1 MPGKETAKKR
11 LLIISSP
18 DALGDAVAPPALT
31 DDPDGPLG
39 TVRAMLDVGAWS
51 EGLDLLVVSDSYG
64 LVEPLDGEAEPAPVP
79 FSRPENPDWWAG
91 FVARNLDNMIERR
104 AYTAAFVLP
113 VPPHEEALRLA
124 HNLKQ
129 IDSVWAEDTSPEA
142 AVHAMLAWV
151 AHPVPVAA
159 APEPPAEEA
168 PPAPAAKKGRGGS
181 GRKRA
186 ASKPKAQANGHIDE
200 HVNGN
205 GHKEPFQLDALAELD
220 GAHALPLAAGLPV
233 GEAEPEPEP
242 PALEDLPP
250 AMARVIEDSIFSSR
264 FVLAV
269 SKLGMEDMTELHRV
283 VDMQWARRNERR
295 QERRPVGNL
304 VARTARF
311 PWSDRPAVTLYVR
324 LLESIGMPGVLGSI
338 NKAVAQLALVEPG
351 RYRDIIARMPR
362 DDNEFMADFLY
373 LLWEAG
379 SRMDKDEID
388 ILRTYM
394 SGESSHEDLRRVGI
408 SRNLWLEDRYEVL
421 RVVLG
426 CFTGMT
432 RGGPVSDYRRVWLWL
447 DEAENLLGYREHERW
462 EMGKALQ
469 TLLGMAPP
477 FVTVWLNISPT
488 STVTAADVQA
498 VLENNLLVTDD
509 LPAGS

>member
-1 MPGKETAKKR
+1 LPGQEAATKR
-11 LLIISSP
+11 LLVISSP
-18 DALGDAVAPPALT
+18 DAFGDANTPPSLT
-31 DDPDGPLG
+31 DDPEGPLG

-51 EGLDLLVVSDSYG
+51 DGLDLVVVSDSYG
-64 LVEPLDGEAEPAPVP
+64 LVEPLNESVPSAPVP

-91 FVARNLDNMIERR
+91 FVARNLDNMVEKRG
-104 AYTAAFVLP
+104 YSAAFVLP
-113 VPPHEEALRLA
+113 IPPHEEAIRLA
-124 HNLKQ
+124 HTLKQ
-129 IDSVWAEDTSPEA
+129 IDAVWAGDESAEA

-151 AHPVPVAA
+151 AHPAQVAA
-159 APEPPAEEA
+159 AMSAPAGQEAPA
-168 PPAPAAKKGRGGS
+168 PPAKGKGRGTS

-186 ASKPKAQANGHIDE
+186 SSKKAQAPAHTNGHT
-200 HVNGN
+200 N
-205 GHKEPFQLDALAELD
+205 GHAEAVDPNTLVEIDGVLAM
-220 GAHALPLAAGLPV
+220 PLAAGLPY
-233 GEAEPEPEP
+233 GEAAPEPEP
-242 PALEDLPP
+242 PVLEDLPP
-250 AMARVIEDSIFSSR
+250 EFARVIEDSLYSSR

-269 SKLGMEDMTELHRV
+269 SKLDGEDMSQLRRT
-283 VDMQWARRNERR
+283 VDAEWVRRHERKR
-295 QERRPVGNL
+295 ERRPVGNL
-304 VARTARF
+304 VERKARF

-338 NKAVAQLALVEPG
+338 NKAVAQLALIEPG

-394 SGESSHEDLRRVGI
+394 SGDAPHEDLRRVGI

-426 CFTGMT
+426 CFTGMAP
-432 RGGPVSDYRRVWLWL
+432 GGPVSDYRRVWLWL
-447 DEAENLLGYREHERW
+447 DEAENLLGYREHDRW

-469 TLLGMAPP
+469 TLLGMMPP
-477 FVTVWLNISPT
+477 FVTVWFNISPT
-488 STVTAADVQA
+488 SAVAAADVQA
-498 VLENNLLVTDD
+498 VLENNLVITDD
-509 LPAGS
+509 LTAAP

>member
-1 MPGKETAKKR
+1 
-11 LLIISSP
+11 
-18 DALGDAVAPPALT
+18 
-31 DDPDGPLG
+31 
-39 TVRAMLDVGAWS
+39 
-51 EGLDLLVVSDSYG
+51 
-64 LVEPLDGEAEPAPVP
+64 
-79 FSRPENPDWWAG
+79 
-91 FVARNLDNMIERR
+91 
-104 AYTAAFVLP
+104 
-113 VPPHEEALRLA
+113 
-124 HNLKQ
+124 
-129 IDSVWAEDTSPEA
+129 
-142 AVHAMLAWV
+142 
-151 AHPVPVAA
+151 
-159 APEPPAEEA
+159 
-168 PPAPAAKKGRGGS
+168 
-181 GRKRA
+181 
-186 ASKPKAQANGHIDE
+186 
-200 HVNGN
+200 
-205 GHKEPFQLDALAELD
+205 
-220 GAHALPLAAGLPV
+220 
-233 GEAEPEPEP
+233 
-242 PALEDLPP
+242 
-250 AMARVIEDSIFSSR
+250 
-264 FVLAV
+264 V
-269 SKLGMEDMTELHRV
+269 SKLSTADMKELHRV
-283 VDMQWARRNERR
+283 VDAQWARRNERR

-447 DEAENLLGYREHERW
+447 DEAENLLGYREHDRW

-469 TLLGMAPP
+469 TLLGMMPP

-509 LPAGS
+509 LTLDS